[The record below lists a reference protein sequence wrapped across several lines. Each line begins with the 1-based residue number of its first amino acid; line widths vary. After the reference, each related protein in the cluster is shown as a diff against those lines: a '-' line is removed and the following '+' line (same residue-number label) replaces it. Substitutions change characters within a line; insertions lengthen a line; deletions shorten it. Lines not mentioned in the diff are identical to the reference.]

1 MTPSNICIAGYI
13 RRGDDYECVR
23 PVPTWNAEHHGL
35 INESWLDT
43 SSVPIRPFS
52 IIELDL
58 HIKDVEPPHIEDRV
72 MLSDPIMYERTLS
85 VTQRAPFL
93 SKVLDPSVS
102 AIFDFK
108 LQRVDSGSW
117 WVPSG
122 SLCRSLG
129 TIEATH
135 FRVYLNYRN
144 EPYPKWTYRLE
155 FEDRSGTPHRMPI
168 TDLAARR
175 YLQSLVRDRGLTNAD
190 ASMHMKDQL
199 NQADKVY
206 LRIGLARAFEDHPD
220 RCALLITGIYSFP
233 DYLGGRTHADFPRDY
248 A

>member
-1 MTPSNICIAGYI
+1 MKPSTICIAGYI

-23 PVPTWNAEHHGL
+23 PVFAWNAEHHGL

-43 SSVPIRPFS
+43 SSAPIRPFS

-58 HIKDVEPPHIEDRV
+58 HIKDVEPPHIEDRI
-72 MLSDPIMYERTLS
+72 MLSEPIAFERTLGL
-85 VTQRAPFL
+85 TQRSLFL
-93 SKVLDPSVS
+93 LKVLDPSVS
-102 AIFDFK
+102 AIFDDRLK
-108 LQRVDSGSW
+108 RVDTGSW

-135 FRVYLNYRN
+135 FRVYLDYRN
-144 EPYPKWTYRLE
+144 EPSPKWTYRLE
-155 FEDRSGTPHRMPI
+155 FEDRSGASYIPI

-175 YLQSLVRDRGLTNAD
+175 YLQSLVRDGGLTSVD
-190 ASMHMKDQL
+190 ASMRMKDQL

-206 LRIGLARAFEDHPD
+206 IRIGLARAFEDHPD
-220 RCALLITGIYSFP
+220 RCALLITGMYSFP
-233 DYLGGRTHADFPRDY
+233 DYLDGRTHADFPRDY